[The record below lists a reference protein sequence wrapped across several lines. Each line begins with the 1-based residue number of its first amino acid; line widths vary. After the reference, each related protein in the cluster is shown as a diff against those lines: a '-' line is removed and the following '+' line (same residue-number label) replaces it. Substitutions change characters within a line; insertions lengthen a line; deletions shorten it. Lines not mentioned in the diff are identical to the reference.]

1 MNINPMFPYFQQ
13 LGPQLTV
20 SLGQGIVDEQYIAC
34 ADPEGGGGA
43 GGPDLLCKITKI

>member
-1 MNINPMFPYFQQ
+1 MFPYFQQ

-34 ADPEGGGGA
+34 ADPEGGGA